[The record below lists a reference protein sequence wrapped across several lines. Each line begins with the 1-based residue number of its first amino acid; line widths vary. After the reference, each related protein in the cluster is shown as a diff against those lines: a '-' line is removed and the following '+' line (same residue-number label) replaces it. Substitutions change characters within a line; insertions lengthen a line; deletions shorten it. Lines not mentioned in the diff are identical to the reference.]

1 MKHAQDG
8 MVGTGFAAFD
18 EATNG
23 LHPSEAYLV
32 YGAAGLG
39 KSTFALSFISEG
51 LVAGEAVA
59 LVTARSPA
67 SVMEQARHSGL
78 DFEAAFRDNR
88 LFLFEYP
95 EDIAGN
101 SSRLLDDLRIVEEF
115 RAALAGTSVQRVVF
129 DPITP
134 LLTGPT
140 PSFVADRFR
149 VIANSIRAMGATALY
164 LVDLPEGQAQ
174 ATAAKDS
181 AHGVIRFEESRDGR
195 RLVLESMPES
205 QSGEA
210 IHFELQPGLGLRA
223 LPDHA
228 RTVLTI
234 GSARPTRG
242 APMPL
247 AVRTTPAAAAAA
259 TVLAIDPQESES
271 AELQSLL
278 GPAFRVVLAAGAADG
293 LSAVA
298 IQAPHLVIVA
308 EQVRGGG
315 GIDIARKLRGAG
327 RNLPIVML
335 SRRLR
340 RVADQAA
347 FLHAGIDVFLTMP
360 AERSLLRPSVWNLLR
375 RTGAV
380 ELLDRNRGDYDTQ
393 ALSSEVNCTGDL
405 DYFVARVQHDS
416 AFCQRFGAAP
426 SLFVMRI
433 GRHLLDELA
442 SVVALFTRSADLV
455 FTGERGLVVLLA
467 GAGDSVPFLERFRRG
482 WNGSTPP
489 FVDALATGGVMTE
502 SGLRSLVLDAVGV
515 RNLETEKKRAVS
527 SSY

>member
-1 MKHAQDG
+1 MTHSHEG
-8 MVGTGFAAFD
+8 MVATGFAAFD
-18 EATNG
+18 EIARG
-23 LHPSEAYLV
+23 LRQSEAYLV

-39 KSTFALSFISEG
+39 KSTFALGFISEG
-51 LVAGEAVA
+51 LAAGEAVA
-59 LVTARSPA
+59 LVTSRSPA
-67 SVMEQARHSGL
+67 TVLEQARQSGL
-78 DFEAAFRDNR
+78 DFEAAFQNNL

-115 RAALAGTSVQRVVF
+115 RAALAGSSVQRVVF

-134 LLTGPT
+134 LLAGPT
-140 PSFVADRFR
+140 QSFVADRFR

-164 LVDLPEGQAQ
+164 LIDLPEGQAQ

-181 AHGVIRFEESRDGR
+181 AHGVIRFEETRDGR

-205 QSGEA
+205 QGGEP
-210 IHFELQPGLGLRA
+210 IRFELEPGLGLRA

-228 RTVLTI
+228 RQVLTI
-234 GSARPTRG
+234 GPARPTRS

-247 AVRTTPAAAAAA
+247 AIRTAQSVAHAA
-259 TVLAIDPQESES
+259 TILTINPDEAES
-271 AELQSLL
+271 AQLQSLL
-278 GPAFRVVLAAGAADG
+278 GPAFRVIPAAGAADG

-298 IQAPHLVIVA
+298 IHAPDLVILA

-347 FLHAGIDVFLTMP
+347 FLHAGVDAFLTMP
-360 AERSLLRPSVWNLLR
+360 AERSLLRPCVWNLLR
-375 RTGAV
+375 RAGAIG
-380 ELLDRNRGDYDTQ
+380 LLDRNRGEYDSQ

-405 DYFVARVQHDS
+405 DYFVARVLHDG

-455 FTGERGLVVLLA
+455 FTGERGIVVLLA
-467 GAGDSVPFLERFRRG
+467 GAGDTAPFLERFRRN

-489 FVDALATGGVMTE
+489 FVDEVATGGVIAE
-502 SGLRSLVLDAVGV
+502 SSMRSLVLEAVGV
-515 RNLETEKKRAVS
+515 RNLETEKKRATS